1 MRSTWIISAQL
12 ENTQFFVRRVSRLR
26 GGVKPR
32 AANARR
38 QAPVPLPVPLPLT
51 IDKSNAT
58 LLSTRYRNIRN
69 GSLV

>member
-38 QAPVPLPVPLPLT
+38 QTPVPLPLT

-58 LLSTRYRNIRN
+58 LLSTRYRNIRS
-69 GSLV
+69 GSFV